1 MPIILAVTG
10 LILIIYDVISH
21 SNEFTT
27 LAFSGFMILLIGTF
41 TYLYKECYTNPFKDD
56 PYNGSLPRIIKTF
69 KIRIQF
75 LIGFTL
81 IIMLILKGGFEVIDT
96 FLDLADGKNHPF
108 IIQTYLHFT
117 KINTFSYIASA
128 LAISAGLDLGYMLF
142 TKGPDEALEPLLL
155 GITSAA
161 FYTLSNN
168 PDKAW
173 VIGIYSLSLLI
184 VIYCMKKYK
193 DWGLNNND

>member
-1 MPIILAVTG
+1 MPIFLAVAG
-10 LILIIYDVISH
+10 LLFIMYDMIYH
-21 SNEFTT
+21 GNE
-27 LAFSGFMILLIGTF
+27 LATPAFVGFIILLMSVF
-41 TYLYKECYTNPFKDD
+41 TYLYKECYTHPLKGD
-56 PYNGSLPRIIKTF
+56 PYKGTLPKIIKTF
-69 KIRIQF
+69 KIRVQF

-81 IIMLILKGGFEVIDT
+81 IMMLILKGGVEVIDT
-96 FLDLADGKNHPF
+96 FIDLNEIKEPHF
-108 IIQTYLHFT
+108 LTQVYQHFT
-117 KINTFSYIASA
+117 TINTFSYIASA

-161 FYTLSNN
+161 FYTLSNS

-173 VIGIYSLSLLI
+173 IIGIYTLSLFV

-193 DWGLNNND
+193 DWELNDDA

>member
-1 MPIILAVTG
+1 MPIFLAITG
-10 LILIIYDVISH
+10 LLFIICDVIYH
-21 SNEFTT
+21 SNELTT
-27 LAFSGFMILLIGTF
+27 LAFAGFVILLISVF

-56 PYNGSLPRIIKTF
+56 PYKSTLPKIIKTF
-69 KIRIQF
+69 KVRVQF

-81 IIMLILKGGFEVIDT
+81 IVMLILKGGVEVIDT
-96 FLDLADGKNHPF
+96 FIDLKEIKEPHF
-108 IIQTYLHFT
+108 LTQVYQHFT
-117 KINTFSYIASA
+117 TINTFSYIASA

-161 FYTLSNN
+161 FYTLSNS

-173 VIGIYSLSLLI
+173 IIGIYTLSLFV

-193 DWGLNNND
+193 DWNLNNDD